1 MINIGYIEIEP
12 ITIILILVAILI
24 GILAGIA
31 LYKIL
36 KNEKEKNVDGQK
48 NNKKTLSTIIAI
60 IINSLIL
67 IGINK
72 ILFSNLNEGNLPTR
86 KEGEILYYFQLEKL
100 WKIYFIKMN
109 FLFSIIVTLISSY
122 IMFSKED
129 FKKKEIWKTIICM
142 VILVIIPAIVPVVLK
157 VQHFTIGIA

>member
-129 FKKKEIWKTIICM
+129 FKTIICM